1 MGSLA
6 LSLKKKGGTGDP
18 LPTVFQRLSDYGAH
32 IRQGQLTLIAAASG
46 VGKSSF
52 ITFISLAMENED
64 GKIPTLYFSADSD
77 IMTFG
82 MRAGAMVSGSQLSD
96 AEKKIIGQD
105 AEFLSALHE
114 STSHIWISFDSSP
127 SPKDIEEEAECY
139 ALVHGEYPKLIV
151 IDNLM
156 DVRTGIEGAA
166 GHDAAL
172 AFLKQL
178 ATRTNA
184 AVVVLCHVVASGY
197 ETDEDGRSSV
207 VDYVSGKVPIPL
219 KGLMN
224 KVDKRPRL
232 ILSLFEHSQTTLG
245 VCILKNNNGRRDPDG
260 NLQVVIPFI
269 KESMWFSR

>member
-6 LSLKKKGGTGDP
+6 LSLRRKGFTGEP

-64 GKIPTLYFSADSD
+64 GRIPTLYFSADSD

-82 MRAGAMVSGSQLSD
+82 MRAGAMIGDIQLTD
-96 AEKKIIGQD
+96 AEKKISGED
-105 AEFLSALHE
+105 ADFMSKLHDQ
-114 STSHIWISFDSSP
+114 TSHIWVSFDSSP
-127 SPKDIEEEAECY
+127 SPKDIEDETECY
-139 ALVHGEYPKLIV
+139 SLVKGEYPKLIV

-156 DVRTGIEGAA
+156 DIRTGMEGAA

-197 ETDEDGRSSV
+197 GTDEDGHTTV

-224 KVDKRPRL
+224 KIDKRPRL
-232 ILSLFEHSQTTLG
+232 ILSLYEHSQTTLG

-269 KESMWFSR
+269 KESMRFFR